1 MMTIRDIE
9 TLVGKGESA
18 TLEFKKTTGQLE
30 RGMETLCAFLNGNGG
45 CVLYGVWDNGAIK
58 GQQVADSTKRTIAE
72 CLNQFEPF
80 PIVNVDYVS
89 LDESAEKQIIAV
101 SVSGN
106 SEKPYCYK
114 GRAYSRTQTTTSV
127 MSQSQYNDLLT
138 QRNWGGLRW
147 EQKTNP
153 NITLADLDEE
163 EIRRTVRVGIEK
175 GRLPESSLVAPLPDT
190 LTRMEL
196 MADGKLTNAAVVLY
210 TNRARMD
217 YAQCQL
223 KLARFRGTT
232 RDEFVD
238 NKQIG
243 GNAFKL
249 LDEAMAFFFKHLSL
263 SGVVRGMIREEELT
277 VPYKAL
283 REAVV
288 NALCHREYNT
298 IGVATTIA
306 IYDDRVEIN
315 NLGRFPSQFDFSNS
329 LDAPLSV
336 PHNPLIAQSFYYRE
350 LFESWGRGI
359 KLMADECRKH
369 KVPMPEFHAFENNLV
384 STVFHIPEDVV
395 LMENEHKSAPDD
407 YENDYEKE
415 RDEHK
420 NDYEKEDVDY
430 ENDRENE
437 RRNDYENERR
447 NDTKKQTKNDAVE
460 EFENERNKDEK
471 QTKKQTKNEHRNEH
485 RNDTKKQTKN
495 DTLEGFENERNK
507 GEKQTKKQ
515 TKNDTKKQTKKR
527 GKDLDDLIVK
537 LMVND
542 PSVSYDELGELTGWK
557 KNTIWNHIKQLQEMG
572 KIRRVGPK
580 KGGHWEFADPKTE

>member
-1 MMTIRDIE
+1 MTIRDIE

-80 PIVNVDYVS
+80 PIVNVDYVP
-89 LDESAEKQIIAV
+89 LDESAEKQIVAIF
-101 SVSGN
+101 VSGN

-384 STVFHIPEDVV
+384 STVFHIPEGVV
-395 LMENEHKSAPDD
+395 LMENEHKNAPDD

-430 ENDRENE
+430 ENDREND
-437 RRNDYENERR
+437 RRNEHKNERR

-460 EFENERNKDEK
+460 EFENERNKAEK
-471 QTKKQTKNEHRNEH
+471 QTKKQTKNER
-485 RNDTKKQTKN
+485 RNDIKIERDDYEKEGDDHKN
-495 DTLEGFENERNK
+495 DYEKECKDYEKKHNDYENESDENK
-507 GEKQTKKQ
+507 NNDRIKDRRKKILQ
-515 TKNDTKKQTKKR
+515 LLKDNDQLTMTQLSMMLK
-527 GKDLDDLIVK
+527 
-537 LMVND
+537 
-542 PSVSYDELGELTGWK
+542 VSST
-557 KNTIWNHIKQLQEMG
+557 T
-572 KIRRVGPK
+572 IRRDLAQMRSIVYYEGSQ

>member
-1 MMTIRDIE
+1 MTIRDIE

-80 PIVNVDYVS
+80 PIVNVDYVP
-89 LDESAEKQIIAV
+89 LDESAEKQIVAV

-384 STVFHIPEDVV
+384 STVFHIPEGVV
-395 LMENEHKSAPDD
+395 LMENEHKNTPDD
-407 YENDYEKE
+407 YE
-415 RDEHK
+415 

-430 ENDRENE
+430 ENDRENDRRNEHENE
-437 RRNDYENERR
+437 RRNDTKKQTKNERR

-460 EFENERNKDEK
+460 EFENERNKAEK
-471 QTKKQTKNEHRNEH
+471 QTKKQTKNERRNEH
-485 RNDTKKQTKN
+485 KNERRNDTKKQTKN
-495 DTLEGFENERNK
+495 ER
-507 GEKQTKKQ
+507 
-515 TKNDTKKQTKKR
+515 KNDTKNERRNGDGIIVLSARQKKILSLLKENNELYIIELEKR
-527 GKDLDDLIVK
+527 IG
-537 LMVND
+537 
-542 PSVSYDELGELTGWK
+542 VSNAT
-557 KNTIWNHIKQLQEMG
+557 
-572 KIRRVGPK
+572 IRRDLRKMRTIVRHVGPK

>member
-1 MMTIRDIE
+1 MTIRDIE

-80 PIVNVDYVS
+80 PIVNVDYVP
-89 LDESAEKQIIAV
+89 LDESAEKQIVAIF
-101 SVSGN
+101 VSGN

-163 EIRRTVRVGIEK
+163 EIRH
-175 GRLPESSLVAPLPDT
+175 T

-306 IYDDRVEIN
+306 IYDDRLEIN

-384 STVFHIPEDVV
+384 STVFHIPEGVV
-395 LMENEHKSAPDD
+395 LMENEHKNAPDD
-407 YENDYEKE
+407 YKNDYEKE

-437 RRNDYENERR
+437 RRNDHENERR

-460 EFENERNKDEK
+460 EFENESNKAEK
-471 QTKKQTKNEHRNEH
+471 QTKKQTKNERRNEH
-485 RNDTKKQTKN
+485 KNERRNDTKKQTKN
-495 DTLEGFENERNK
+495 ER
-507 GEKQTKKQ
+507 
-515 TKNDTKKQTKKR
+515 KNDTKNERRNGDGIIVLSARQKKILSLLKENNELYIIELEKR
-527 GKDLDDLIVK
+527 IG
-537 LMVND
+537 
-542 PSVSYDELGELTGWK
+542 VSNAT
-557 KNTIWNHIKQLQEMG
+557 
-572 KIRRVGPK
+572 IRRDLRKMRTIVRHVGPK

>member
-80 PIVNVDYVS
+80 PIVNVDYVP
-89 LDESAEKQIIAV
+89 LDESAEKQIVAIF
-101 SVSGN
+101 VSGN

-249 LDEAMAFFFKHLSL
+249 LDEAMTFFFKHLSL

-384 STVFHIPEDVV
+384 STVFHIPEGVV
-395 LMENEHKSAPDD
+395 LIENEHKNAPD
-407 YENDYEKE
+407 
-415 RDEHK
+415 
-420 NDYEKEDVDY
+420 DY

-437 RRNDYENERR
+437 RRNDYENER
-447 NDTKKQTKNDAVE
+447 
-460 EFENERNKDEK
+460 
-471 QTKKQTKNEHRNEH
+471 

>member
-1 MMTIRDIE
+1 MTIRDIE

-80 PIVNVDYVS
+80 PIVNVDYVP
-89 LDESAEKQIIAV
+89 LDESAEKQIVAIF
-101 SVSGN
+101 VSGN

-249 LDEAMAFFFKHLSL
+249 LDEAMTFFFKHLSL

-384 STVFHIPEDVV
+384 STVFHIPEGVV
-395 LMENEHKSAPDD
+395 LIENEHKNAPD
-407 YENDYEKE
+407 
-415 RDEHK
+415 
-420 NDYEKEDVDY
+420 DY

-437 RRNDYENERR
+437 RRNDYENERRNDTKKQTKNERR

-485 RNDTKKQTKN
+485 KNERRNDTKKQTKN

>member
-1 MMTIRDIE
+1 MTIRDIE

-45 CVLYGVWDNGAIK
+45 CVLFGVWDNGAIK
-58 GQQVADSTKRTIAE
+58 GQQVADNTKRTIAE

-80 PIVNVDYVS
+80 PIVNVDYVP

-106 SEKPYCYK
+106 SEKPYCYR

-127 MSQSQYNDLLT
+127 MGQSQYNDLLT

-210 TNRARMD
+210 SNRARMD

-232 RDEFVD
+232 RDEFID
-238 NKQIG
+238 NKQVG

-249 LDEAMAFFFKHLSL
+249 LDEAMAFFFRHLSL

-288 NALCHREYNT
+288 NALCHREYNS

-315 NLGRFPSQFDFSNS
+315 NLGRFPSQFDFNNS

-384 STVFHIPEDVV
+384 STVFHIPEGIV
-395 LMENEHKSAPDD
+395 LM
-407 YENDYEKE
+407 
-415 RDEHK
+415 
-420 NDYEKEDVDY
+420 
-430 ENDRENE
+430 ENE
-437 RRNDYENERR
+437 RRNDHENERR
-447 NDTKKQTKNDAVE
+447 NDAKKQTKNDAVE
-460 EFENERNKDEK
+460 GPENECN
-471 QTKKQTKNEHRNEH
+471 N
-485 RNDTKKQTKN
+485 
-495 DTLEGFENERNK
+495 

-515 TKNDTKKQTKKR
+515 TKDERKNEHKNERRNDTKNERRNGDGIIVLSARQKKILSLLKENNELYINELEKR
-527 GKDLDDLIVK
+527 IG
-537 LMVND
+537 
-542 PSVSYDELGELTGWK
+542 VSNAT
-557 KNTIWNHIKQLQEMG
+557 
-572 KIRRVGPK
+572 IRRDLRKMRTIVRHVGPK
-580 KGGHWEFADPKTE
+580 KGGHWEFVDSKIE